1 MPGAGASSPGASPRI
16 KLHHFKFNINN
27 TVRRGG
33 CSKRT
38 RWCRSRVYNYH
49 PGRVYSR
56 HRLCF
61 RTNGNI
67 GISVLDRG
75 VFVCPNL
82 RGGSDLF
89 GTKCAGLA
97 GADSIGSKNR
107 VSERTPTI
115 AGLNVFVWR
124 QEGEML
130 QPQLPDR
137 LPQRDWIFFRI
148 HVRSS
153 YSNLQIF
160 PPYSNLRT
168 LAAVRRFR
176 PPWS

>member
-1 MPGAGASSPGASPRI
+1 MGVRNASDGAGPVSIIITPDGFMADI
-16 KLHHFKFNINN
+16 
-27 TVRRGG
+27 
-33 CSKRT
+33 
-38 RWCRSRVYNYH
+38 
-49 PGRVYSR
+49 
-56 HRLCF
+56 CF

-67 GISVLDRG
+67 GINVLDRG

-97 GADSIGSKNR
+97 GADSIGSNYR

-124 QEGEML
+124 QEGEMF

-137 LPQRDWIFFRI
+137 LPQRDWTFFSDTCTEF
-148 HVRSS
+148 VFEPP
-153 YSNLQIF
+153 NLSPVF
-160 PPYSNLRT
+160 EPPNPCGGS
-168 LAAVRRFR
+168 AVQT
-176 PPWS
+176 SLELS